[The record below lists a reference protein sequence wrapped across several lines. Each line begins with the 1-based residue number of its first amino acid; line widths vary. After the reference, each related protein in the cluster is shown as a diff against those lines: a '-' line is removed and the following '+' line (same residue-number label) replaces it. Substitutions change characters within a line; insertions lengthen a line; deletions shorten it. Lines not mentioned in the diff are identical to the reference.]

1 MLTVLSVIISCW
13 VPSVMFFF
21 CSAEELL
28 VGGPWRMFC
37 SGFHRWKPWSAV
49 QCGLSPAVAVGWPG
63 LQCPTAQRCPGLAP
77 PRPAV
82 HHHCGLA
89 HHSPAA
95 SVSRPGASGEV
106 IHRRKHQV
114 SIYSTHKL
122 EGKSWNCWFTFSR
135 AHKKVVGWC
144 LGSVKAWVRSGLQGL
159 SEVALGSP
167 DLV

>member
-1 MLTVLSVIISCW
+1 MSFSIGVCITQKLSERLNNIWIYRVLTTHFQSHPKSHLLLGALSYVFLFSRKSVDRRTLEDGLQW
-13 VPSVMFFF
+13 VPS
-21 CSAEELL
+21 LKL
-28 VGGPWRMFC
+28 
-37 SGFHRWKPWSAV
+37 WSAV
-49 QCGLSPAVAVGWPG
+49 QCGLSPAVAIGWPG

-114 SIYSTHKL
+114 SIYSTHK
-122 EGKSWNCWFTFSR
+122 
-135 AHKKVVGWC
+135 
-144 LGSVKAWVRSGLQGL
+144 
-159 SEVALGSP
+159 
-167 DLV
+167 

>member
-1 MLTVLSVIISCW
+1 MYYPKIIRTLGIIFGYTGYSLLISKTIRNHISCW
-13 VPSVMFFF
+13 VPSVMFF
-21 CSAEELL
+21 CSAENLL

-37 SGFHRWKPWSAV
+37 SGFHRWKLWSAV

-114 SIYSTHKL
+114 SIYSTHK
-122 EGKSWNCWFTFSR
+122 
-135 AHKKVVGWC
+135 
-144 LGSVKAWVRSGLQGL
+144 
-159 SEVALGSP
+159 
-167 DLV
+167 